1 MSRAALWL
9 TFAAA
14 ASIVLSIAAFNIL
27 MALALAALLF
37 SGEPIRLPPIKLP
50 LGIFL
55 LLTVAA
61 WIFSPDPWMD
71 GFPQIRKF
79 WIFCFLLLVF
89 STLRSLV
96 VLRWL
101 FLAWAGLASI
111 AALRGFVQFFTKV
124 EQAHQAGIDLYQ
136 YYVAERI
143 TGFTSNWNTYA
154 AEEMFAFLVLAAML
168 FFGLRMRKSWIW
180 ILCGVLMA
188 VALYLGWT
196 RAVWLATAAA
206 GLYLAWFWKRWMV
219 FSIPLLAVVAFFVS
233 PAVLRERV
241 TSVLRPQQVDSNTF
255 RIIAWNAG
263 IQMIEKHP
271 LLGLGPEGP
280 KYHFKEYVPA
290 DIWATRPAGFYEHL
304 HNVYLQYGAERLPAI
319 RRRTRHPCAAGFSLA
334 DDSDFGRFRARP
346 SCAPARS
353 RRPPL
358 PAARRHRGRDCRD
371 GRRCRGSE
379 PGRFRSSHHV
389 SGRDRRRLSRL
400 GKGPVYR
407 PMNRAARWLCSSGS
421 E

>member
-14 ASIVLSIAAFNIL
+14 SSIVLSIAAFNIL

-37 SGEPIRLPPIKLP
+37 SGDPIRLPPIKLP

-55 LLTVAA
+55 SLTVVA

-79 WIFCFLLLVF
+79 WVFCILLLVF
-89 STLRSLV
+89 STLRSLS

-101 FLAWAGLASI
+101 FLTWAGLASV

-143 TGFTSNWNTYA
+143 TGFTSHWNTYA
-154 AEEMFAFLVLAAML
+154 AEEMFALLVLAAML
-168 FFGLRMRKSWIW
+168 FFGIRMRKSWIW

-188 VALYLGWT
+188 AALYLGWT
-196 RAVWLATAAA
+196 RAVWLATGAA
-206 GLYLAWFWKRWMV
+206 GLYLVWFWKRWLV
-219 FSIPLLAVVAFFVS
+219 LSLPLLAVVAFFIS

-241 TSVLRPQQVDSNTF
+241 TSMLRPQQVDSNTF

-271 LLGLGPEGP
+271 LLGIGPEGP

-290 DIWATRPAGFYEHL
+290 DVWATRPVGFYEHL
-304 HNVYLQYGAERLPAI
+304 HNIYLQYGAERGIPALLVFFWLMIRILVDLARGLRALPSGLGD
-319 RRRTRHPCAAGFSLA
+319 RRWLLHAGIAAVIAAMVEGVAEVNLGDSEVLIMFLVVIAAGYLA
-334 DDSDFGRFRARP
+334 LEKNLST
-346 SCAPARS
+346 AP
-353 RRPPL
+353 
-358 PAARRHRGRDCRD
+358 
-371 GRRCRGSE
+371 
-379 PGRFRSSHHV
+379 
-389 SGRDRRRLSRL
+389 
-400 GKGPVYR
+400 
-407 PMNRAARWLCSSGS
+407 
-421 E
+421 

>member
-1 MSRAALWL
+1 MNPSPLLKSRAALWL

-14 ASIVLSIAAFNIL
+14 SSIVLSIAAVNIL
-27 MALALAALLF
+27 MALALASLLF
-37 SGEPIRLPPIKLP
+37 SGEPLRLPPIKLP

-71 GFPQIRKF
+71 GMPQIRKF
-79 WIFCFLLLVF
+79 WIFCILLLVF
-89 STLRSLV
+89 STLRSLS

-111 AALRGFVQFFTKV
+111 AALRGFVQFFTKI

-143 TGFTSNWNTYA
+143 TGFTSHWNTYA
-154 AEEMFAFLVLAAML
+154 AEEIFA
-168 FFGLRMRKSWIW
+168 LRMRKSWIW

-290 DIWATRPAGFYEHL
+290 DTWASRPPGFYEHL
-304 HNVYLQYGAERLPAI
+304 HNVYLQYGAERGIPALLVFLWLMI
-319 RRRTRHPCAAGFSLA
+319 RILV
-334 DDSDFGRFRARP
+334 DFGRGLRAL
-346 SCAPARS
+346 
-353 RRPPL
+353 PP
-358 PAARRHRGRDCRD
+358 G
-371 GRRCRGSE
+371 
-379 PGRFRSSHHV
+379 PG
-389 SGRDRRRLSRL
+389 DRRYLLHAGIAVVIAAMVEGVAEVNL
-400 GKGPVYR
+400 GDSEVLT
-407 PMNRAARWLCSSGS
+407 MFLVVIAAGYLAL
-421 E
+421 EKDLATAP

>member
-1 MSRAALWL
+1 MNPSPSLMSRAALWL

-37 SGEPIRLPPIKLP
+37 SGEPLRLPPIKLP

-55 LLTVAA
+55 LLTLAA

-79 WIFCFLLLVF
+79 WIFCILLLVF
-89 STLRSLV
+89 STLRSLS

-111 AALRGFVQFFTKV
+111 AALRGFVQFFTKI

-143 TGFTSNWNTYA
+143 TGFTSHWNTYA
-154 AEEMFAFLVLAAML
+154 AEEMFALLVLAAML

-304 HNVYLQYGAERLPAI
+304 HNVYLQYGAERGIPALLVFLWLMIRILVDFARGLRALPPGPGD
-319 RRRTRHPCAAGFSLA
+319 RRYLLHAGIAVVIAAMVEGVAEVNLGDSEVLTMFLVVIAAGYLA
-334 DDSDFGRFRARP
+334 LEKDLAT
-346 SCAPARS
+346 AP
-353 RRPPL
+353 
-358 PAARRHRGRDCRD
+358 
-371 GRRCRGSE
+371 
-379 PGRFRSSHHV
+379 
-389 SGRDRRRLSRL
+389 
-400 GKGPVYR
+400 
-407 PMNRAARWLCSSGS
+407 
-421 E
+421 

>member
-61 WIFSPDPWMD
+61 WIFSPDPWMN
-71 GFPQIRKF
+71 GMPQIRKF
-79 WIFCFLLLVF
+79 WVFCILLLVF
-89 STLRSLV
+89 SSLRSLS

-136 YYVAERI
+136 YYVSERI
-143 TGFTSNWNTYA
+143 TGFTSHWNTYA
-154 AEEMFAFLVLAAML
+154 AEEMFALLVLAAML
-168 FFGLRMRKSWIW
+168 FFGLCMRKSWIW

-196 RAVWLATAAA
+196 RAVWLATGAA
-206 GLYLAWFWKRWMV
+206 GLYLVWFWKRWLV
-219 FSIPLLAVVAFFVS
+219 LSLPLLAVVAFFVS

-241 TSVLRPQQVDSNTF
+241 TSMLRPQQVDSNTF

-271 LLGLGPEGP
+271 LFGIGPEGP

-290 DIWATRPAGFYEHL
+290 DIWAARPTGFYEHL
-304 HNVYLQYGAERLPAI
+304 HNVYLQYGAERGIPALLVFLWLMIRILVDFARGLRALPPGPGD
-319 RRRTRHPCAAGFSLA
+319 RRYLLHAGIAVVIAALVEGVAEVNLGDSEVLIMFLVVIAAGYLTLEK
-334 DDSDFGRFRARP
+334 DLVT
-346 SCAPARS
+346 AP
-353 RRPPL
+353 
-358 PAARRHRGRDCRD
+358 
-371 GRRCRGSE
+371 
-379 PGRFRSSHHV
+379 
-389 SGRDRRRLSRL
+389 
-400 GKGPVYR
+400 
-407 PMNRAARWLCSSGS
+407 
-421 E
+421 

>member
-37 SGEPIRLPPIKLP
+37 SGEPLRLPPIKLP

-79 WIFCFLLLVF
+79 WIFCILLLVF
-89 STLRSLV
+89 STLRSLS

-111 AALRGFVQFFTKV
+111 AALRGFVQFFTKI

-143 TGFTSNWNTYA
+143 TGFTSHWNTYA
-154 AEEMFAFLVLAAML
+154 AEEMFALLVLAAML

-304 HNVYLQYGAERLPAI
+304 HNVYLQYGAERGIPALLVFLWLMIRIFVDFARGLRTLPPGPGD
-319 RRRTRHPCAAGFSLA
+319 RRYLLHAGIAVVIAAMVEGVAEVNLGDSEVLTMFLVVIAAGYLA
-334 DDSDFGRFRARP
+334 LEKDLAT
-346 SCAPARS
+346 AP
-353 RRPPL
+353 
-358 PAARRHRGRDCRD
+358 
-371 GRRCRGSE
+371 
-379 PGRFRSSHHV
+379 
-389 SGRDRRRLSRL
+389 
-400 GKGPVYR
+400 
-407 PMNRAARWLCSSGS
+407 
-421 E
+421 

>member
-61 WIFSPDPWMD
+61 WIFSPDPWMN
-71 GFPQIRKF
+71 GMPQIRKF
-79 WIFCFLLLVF
+79 WVFCILLLVF
-89 STLRSLV
+89 STLRGLS

-136 YYVAERI
+136 YYVSERI
-143 TGFTSNWNTYA
+143 TGFTSHWNTYA
-154 AEEMFAFLVLAAML
+154 AEEMFALLVLAAML

-196 RAVWLATAAA
+196 RAVWLATGAA
-206 GLYLAWFWKRWMV
+206 GLYLVWFWKRWLV
-219 FSIPLLAVVAFFVS
+219 LSLPLLAVVAFFVS

-241 TSVLRPQQVDSNTF
+241 TSMLRPQQVDSNTF

-271 LLGLGPEGP
+271 LLGIGPEGP

-290 DIWATRPAGFYEHL
+290 DIWATRPTGFYEHL
-304 HNVYLQYGAERLPAI
+304 HNVYLQYGAERGIPALLVFLWLMVRILVDFARGLRALPPGPGD
-319 RRRTRHPCAAGFSLA
+319 RRYLLHAGIAVVIAAMVEGVAEVNLGDSEVLIMFLVVIAAGYLA
-334 DDSDFGRFRARP
+334 LEKDLVT
-346 SCAPARS
+346 AP
-353 RRPPL
+353 
-358 PAARRHRGRDCRD
+358 
-371 GRRCRGSE
+371 
-379 PGRFRSSHHV
+379 
-389 SGRDRRRLSRL
+389 
-400 GKGPVYR
+400 
-407 PMNRAARWLCSSGS
+407 
-421 E
+421 

>member
-37 SGEPIRLPPIKLP
+37 SGEPLRLPPIKLP
-50 LGIFL
+50 LAIFL
-55 LLTVAA
+55 LLTLAA

-79 WIFCFLLLVF
+79 WIFCILLLVF
-89 STLRSLV
+89 STLRSLS

-111 AALRGFVQFFTKV
+111 AALRGFVQFFTKI

-143 TGFTSNWNTYA
+143 TGFTSHWNTYA
-154 AEEMFAFLVLAAML
+154 AEEMFALLVLAAML

-304 HNVYLQYGAERLPAI
+304 HNVYLQYGAERGIPALLVFLWLMIRILVDFARGLRALPPGPGD
-319 RRRTRHPCAAGFSLA
+319 RRYLLHAGIAVVIAAMVEGVAEVNLGDSEVLTMFLVVIAAGYLA
-334 DDSDFGRFRARP
+334 LEKDLAT
-346 SCAPARS
+346 AP
-353 RRPPL
+353 
-358 PAARRHRGRDCRD
+358 
-371 GRRCRGSE
+371 
-379 PGRFRSSHHV
+379 
-389 SGRDRRRLSRL
+389 
-400 GKGPVYR
+400 
-407 PMNRAARWLCSSGS
+407 
-421 E
+421 

>member
-14 ASIVLSIAAFNIL
+14 SSIVLSIAAFYIL

-37 SGEPIRLPPIKLP
+37 SGEPLRLPPIKLP
-50 LGIFL
+50 LGIFM
-55 LLTVAA
+55 LLTVVA

-79 WIFCFLLLVF
+79 WAFCILLLVF
-89 STLRSLV
+89 STLRSLP

-101 FLAWAGLASI
+101 FLTWAGMASI

-136 YYVAERI
+136 YYVSERI
-143 TGFTSNWNTYA
+143 TGFSSHWNTYA
-154 AEEMFAFLVLAAML
+154 AEEMIALLVLAAML
-168 FFGLRMRKSWIW
+168 FFGLRRRKSWIW

-206 GLYLAWFWKRWMV
+206 GLYLVWFWKRWLV
-219 FSIPLLAVVAFFVS
+219 LSLPLLAVVAFFVS
-233 PAVLRERV
+233 PAVLKERV
-241 TSVLRPQQVDSNTF
+241 TSMLRPQQVDSNSF

-263 IQMIEKHP
+263 VQMIEKHP

-280 KYHFKEYVPA
+280 KYHFKEYVPP
-290 DIWATRPAGFYEHL
+290 DIWATRPPGFYEHL
-304 HNVYLQYGAERLPAI
+304 HNIYLQYGAERGIPALLVFLWLMTRI
-319 RRRTRHPCAAGFSLA
+319 LFDFARGLRALAPGPNDRRYLLHGGIAVVIAALVEGVAEVNLGDSEVLIMFLVVIAAGYLALEKSL
-334 DDSDFGRFRARP
+334 STVP
-346 SCAPARS
+346 
-353 RRPPL
+353 
-358 PAARRHRGRDCRD
+358 
-371 GRRCRGSE
+371 
-379 PGRFRSSHHV
+379 
-389 SGRDRRRLSRL
+389 
-400 GKGPVYR
+400 
-407 PMNRAARWLCSSGS
+407 
-421 E
+421 

>member
-37 SGEPIRLPPIKLP
+37 SGEPLRLPPIKLP

-55 LLTVAA
+55 LLTLAA

-79 WIFCFLLLVF
+79 WIFCILLLVF
-89 STLRSLV
+89 STLRSLS

-111 AALRGFVQFFTKV
+111 AALRGFVQFFTKI

-143 TGFTSNWNTYA
+143 TGFTSHWNTYA
-154 AEEMFAFLVLAAML
+154 AEEMFALLMLAAML

-304 HNVYLQYGAERLPAI
+304 HNVYLQYGAERGIPALLVFLWLMIRILVDFARGLRALPPGPGD
-319 RRRTRHPCAAGFSLA
+319 RRYLLHAGIAVVIAAMVEGVAEVNLGDSEVLTMFLVVIAAGYLA
-334 DDSDFGRFRARP
+334 LEKDLAT
-346 SCAPARS
+346 AP
-353 RRPPL
+353 
-358 PAARRHRGRDCRD
+358 
-371 GRRCRGSE
+371 
-379 PGRFRSSHHV
+379 
-389 SGRDRRRLSRL
+389 
-400 GKGPVYR
+400 
-407 PMNRAARWLCSSGS
+407 
-421 E
+421 

>member
-37 SGEPIRLPPIKLP
+37 SGEPLRLPPIKLP

-55 LLTVAA
+55 LLTLAA

-79 WIFCFLLLVF
+79 WIFCILLLVF
-89 STLRSLV
+89 STLRSLS

-111 AALRGFVQFFTKV
+111 AALRGFVQFFTKI

-143 TGFTSNWNTYA
+143 TGFTSHWNTYA
-154 AEEMFAFLVLAAML
+154 AEEMFALLVLAAML

-304 HNVYLQYGAERLPAI
+304 HNVYLQYGAERGIPALLVFLWLMIRIFVDFARGLRTLPPGPGD
-319 RRRTRHPCAAGFSLA
+319 RRYLLHAGIAVVIAAMVEGVAEVNLGDSEVLTMFLVVIAAGYLA
-334 DDSDFGRFRARP
+334 LEKDLAT
-346 SCAPARS
+346 AP
-353 RRPPL
+353 
-358 PAARRHRGRDCRD
+358 
-371 GRRCRGSE
+371 
-379 PGRFRSSHHV
+379 
-389 SGRDRRRLSRL
+389 
-400 GKGPVYR
+400 
-407 PMNRAARWLCSSGS
+407 
-421 E
+421 

>member
-180 ILCGVLMA
+180 ILCGVLIA

-196 RAVWLATAAA
+196 RSVWLATAAA
-206 GLYLAWFWKRWMV
+206 GLYLVWFWKRWMV
-219 FSIPLLAVVAFFVS
+219 FSIPLLALVAFVVS

-241 TSVLRPQQVDSNTF
+241 TSLLRPQQVDSNTF

-271 LLGLGPEGP
+271 LLGIGPEGP

-290 DIWATRPAGFYEHL
+290 DIWAIRPAGFYQHL
-304 HNVYLQYGAERLPAI
+304 HNVYLQYAAERGIPALLVFLWLMIRILVDFARGLRALPPGPGD
-319 RRRTRHPCAAGFSLA
+319 RRYLLHAGIAVVIAAMVEGVAEVNLGDSEVLTMFLVVIAAGYLA
-334 DDSDFGRFRARP
+334 LEKDLAT
-346 SCAPARS
+346 AP
-353 RRPPL
+353 
-358 PAARRHRGRDCRD
+358 
-371 GRRCRGSE
+371 
-379 PGRFRSSHHV
+379 
-389 SGRDRRRLSRL
+389 
-400 GKGPVYR
+400 
-407 PMNRAARWLCSSGS
+407 
-421 E
+421 